1 MIDYNIIASGSS
13 GNATVINEHILID
26 CGVSLK
32 ALKPYIRDLN
42 LVLLT
47 HEHGDHFRP
56 STVRELHRQRPTL
69 RFGCCEWMVKHLLD
83 AGVKPVVI
91 DVYDEIQDD
100 TCYIY
105 RPDFSVRPVRLTHN
119 VPNCGYVIVYGGDTL
134 LYATDTGSM
143 DGITEPGLD
152 LYLIEGNHSEAEIEA
167 AIAEKEAAGEFC
179 YEAAAAQNHLS
190 KEKALEWLSRN
201 MGQNSKFVFM
211 HQHVTREVKDYGSR
225 ENAER
230 DNQNVEISE
239 CAV

>member
-13 GNATVINEHILID
+13 GNATVINGNILID

-56 STVRELHRQRPTL
+56 STVRELHRQRPGL
-69 RFGCCEWMVKHLLD
+69 RFGCCEWMVEHLLS
-83 AGVKPVVI
+83 AGVKPTAI
-91 DVYDEIQDD
+91 DVYDEIQND

-152 LYLIEGNHSEAEIEA
+152 LYLIEGNHTEAEIEA
-167 AIAEKEAAGEFC
+167 AIAEKEAAGKFC

-190 KEKALEWLSRN
+190 KEKAMDWLSQN
-201 MGQNSKFVFM
+201 MRSNSKFVFM

>member
-1 MIDYNIIASGSS
+1 MIDYKIIASGST
-13 GNATVINEHILID
+13 GNATVINGNILID
-26 CGVSLK
+26 CGVSVK
-32 ALKPYIRDLN
+32 ALRPYIRDLN

-47 HEHGDHFRP
+47 HEHGDHFRA

-91 DVYDEIQDD
+91 DVYEIQDD

-152 LYLIEGNHSEAEIEA
+152 LYLIEGNHSEAEIAEI
-167 AIAEKEAAGEFC
+167 IAEKEAAGEFC
-179 YEAAAAQNHLS
+179 YESAAALNHLS
-190 KEKALEWLSRN
+190 KEKALEWLAQN
-201 MGQNSKFVFM
+201 MGPHSKFIFM
-211 HQHVTREVKDYGSR
+211 HQHIRREEATDGR
-225 ENAER
+225 GQNAQG
-230 DNQNVEISE
+230 NNPHVEDG
-239 CAV
+239 

>member
-1 MIDYNIIASGSS
+1 MIDYQIIASGST
-13 GNATVINEHILID
+13 GNATVINGNILID

-47 HEHGDHFRP
+47 HEHGDHFRA

-91 DVYDEIQDD
+91 DVYEIQDD

-152 LYLIEGNHSEAEIEA
+152 LYLIEGNHTEAEIEA

-190 KEKALEWLSRN
+190 KEKAMDWLSQN
-201 MGQNSKFVFM
+201 MRSNSKFVFM
-211 HQHVTREVKDYGSR
+211 HQHVTREVKEYGSG

>member
-1 MIDYNIIASGSS
+1 MIDYNIIASGST
-13 GNATVINEHILID
+13 GNATIINGNILID
-26 CGVSLK
+26 CGVSVK
-32 ALKPYIRDLN
+32 ALRPYIRDLN

-47 HEHGDHFRP
+47 HEHGDHFRA

-91 DVYDEIQDD
+91 DVYEIQDD

-119 VPNCGYVIVYGGDTL
+119 VPNCGYVIVYGGYTL

-152 LYLIEGNHSEAEIEA
+152 LYLIEGNHSEAEIAEI
-167 AIAEKEAAGEFC
+167 IAEKEADGEFC
-179 YEAAAAQNHLS
+179 YESAAALNHLS
-190 KEKALEWLSRN
+190 KEKALEWLAQN
-201 MGQNSKFVFM
+201 MGPHSKFIFM
-211 HQHVTREVKDYGSR
+211 HQHIRREEATDGR
-225 ENAER
+225 GQNAQG
-230 DNQNVEISE
+230 NNPHVEDG
-239 CAV
+239 

>member
-1 MIDYNIIASGSS
+1 MIDYNIIASGST
-13 GNATVINEHILID
+13 GNATVINGNILID

-32 ALKPYIRDLN
+32 ALRPYIRDLN

-47 HEHGDHFRP
+47 HEHGDHFRA

-91 DVYDEIQDD
+91 DVYEIQDD
-100 TCYIY
+100 TCFIY

-152 LYLIEGNHSEAEIEA
+152 LYLIEGNHSEEEIEA

>member
-13 GNATVINEHILID
+13 GNATVINGHILID

-56 STVRELHRQRPTL
+56 STVRELHRQRPGL
-69 RFGCCEWMVKHLLD
+69 RFGCCEWMVEHLLR
-83 AGVKPVVI
+83 AGVKPTAI
-91 DVYDEIQDD
+91 DVYNPEY
-100 TCYIY
+100 TSVYGHRY
-105 RPDFSVRPVRLTHN
+105 FSVRPFRLVHN
-119 VPNCGYVIVYGGDTL
+119 VPNCGYVIYEHGESV

-143 DGITEPGLD
+143 DEITEQGLD
-152 LYLIEGNHSEAEIEA
+152 LYLIEGNHSEADIEA